1 MTTPKL
7 GMPELSVSQASKE
20 ITHNQALAVLD
31 QVAQLTVISR
41 ASTPPGSPANGAAY
55 IITATATGAWA
66 GKETQIAY
74 WLTAVAAWQ
83 FIVPANG
90 WLAWS
95 NTDAKTYRLESGAWA
110 ELAAGGGGGMT
121 NPMTT
126 AGDIIVG
133 GASGTPNRLA
143 IGTALQVLRVNSG
156 GTGLEYATGGAG
168 LASLVEA
175 KTVAAPN
182 ATVPVVSLS
191 VTISETNGDYAMV
204 PKGTGAIVA
213 AIPNSLASGGNKRG
227 TRAVDLQIERSTAAR
242 VASGNNSVICG
253 GAENTASAAKSFVGA
268 GTGNTASGGNDVV
281 TGGNSNT
288 STGGENFIGGGSSN
302 IAAGVQNTISG
313 GGSNSTG
320 SGSYCTVAGGS
331 GNTHTG
337 SGDYRSHLGGQS
349 NTATASHAST
359 TGGRQNT
366 ASGQYSVTLGGYQS
380 STKGITGAVT
390 HASGQFAAVGD
401 AQAGRYTLRI
411 ATSSATPAVLTAD
424 ASGTPVAANSLTL
437 GGFNAYVIRAR
448 VIARNTSTND
458 CAAWEVSAIAK
469 RGNTA
474 ADTSIVG
481 TPTVTSLGGDAS
493 LSSASI
499 AVSANTTLGSVAF
512 TVTGIAATNLRWMA
526 LVETVEVG

>member
-1 MTTPKL
+1 
-7 GMPELSVSQASKE
+7 MPELSVSQASKE
-20 ITHNQALAVLD
+20 ITHNQALSVLD

-41 ASTPPGSPANGAAY
+41 ASTPPGTPANGAAY

-133 GASGTPNRLA
+133 GVSGTPNRLG

-191 VTISETNGDYAMV
+191 VTIAEANGDYAMV
-204 PKGTGAIVA
+204 PKGAGSIVA
-213 AIPNSLASGGNKRG
+213 AIPDGTATGGNKRG
-227 TRAVDLQIERSTAAR
+227 SRAVDFQTERSSATR

-253 GAENTASAAKSFVGA
+253 GA
-268 GTGNTASGGNDVV
+268 GNTSSGLRSFIGGGFANSASGGNDVV
-281 TGGNSNT
+281 TGGNSNS
-288 STGGENFIGGGSSN
+288 STGGENAIGGGSGN
-302 IAAGVQNTISG
+302 TAAGTQNTIAG
-313 GGSNSTG
+313 GGSNSIG
-320 SGSYCTVAGGS
+320 SGSYCTIAGGS
-331 GNTHTG
+331 GNSHSG
-337 SGDYRSHLGGQS
+337 AGDYRSHLGGLS
-349 NTATASHAST
+349 NSATAAYAST
-359 TGGRQNT
+359 TGGQNNI
-366 ASGQYSVTLGGYQS
+366 ANGQYSITLGGYQAS
-380 STKGITGAVT
+380 AKGITGAVV
-390 HASGQFAAVGD
+390 HSSGQFSSAGD

-411 ATSSATPAVLTAD
+411 ATSSATPAVLTAN
-424 ASGTPVAANSLTL
+424 ASATPTTANSLTI
-437 GGFNAYVIRAR
+437 GSQNAYAIRAR
-448 VIARNTSTND
+448 VIARNTANGECT
-458 CAAWEVSAIAK
+458 AWEITAIA
-469 RGNTA
+469 RRTNTEA
-474 ADTSIVG
+474 TTAIVG

-493 LSSASI
+493 LSSASV
-499 AVSANTTLGSVAF
+499 AVSANTTIGSVAF
-512 TVTGIAATNLRWMA
+512 TVTGIASTNLRWMA